1 MQKVGICGDT
11 DIYELCQILLLVA
24 ANLPPCTQCMCSSI
38 IMYAMVLLESSA
50 FNGNT
55 GDSLPGKERGGNG
68 KTAAN
73 QNRASNLQ
81 MYS

>member
-1 MQKVGICGDT
+1 MSYVKYCFLT
-11 DIYELCQILLLVA
+11 CTVA
-24 ANLPPCTQCMCSSI
+24 ANLPPCTQCMCTSI

-55 GDSLPGKERGGNG
+55 GDSLPSKEGGGNV
-68 KTAAN
+68 KTAAK
-73 QNRASNLQ
+73 QNRASYLQ